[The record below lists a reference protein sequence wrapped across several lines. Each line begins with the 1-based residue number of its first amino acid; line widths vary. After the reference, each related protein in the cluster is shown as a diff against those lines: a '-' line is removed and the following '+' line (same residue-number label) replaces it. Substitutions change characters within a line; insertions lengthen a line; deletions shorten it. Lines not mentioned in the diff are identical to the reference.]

1 MVEYCLSDIRK
12 PVGVSEYKTT
22 TEIPPKEL
30 ETMFP
35 TPEQFQHLLDTL
47 PGEETKKRWPK
58 SQYFTSYYVFD
69 TTKIK
74 IGSNISTKEIL
85 Y

>member
-1 MVEYCLSDIRK
+1 MRSAIEYCLSDIRK

-22 TEIPPKEL
+22 TEILPKEL

-47 PGEETKKRWPK
+47 PEEETKKR
-58 SQYFTSYYVFD
+58 
-69 TTKIK
+69 
-74 IGSNISTKEIL
+74 
-85 Y
+85 